1 MKETTARI
9 KLGLRRPPTAGP
21 NRPHKNVLLTLG
33 RAVILTATGPR
44 DGNHMEPYPQGKVEM
59 VVKRTAQIDMGN
71 NSATSKDRVWYLTA
85 ELERK
90 VSHHRLLP
98 TLGAI

>member
-1 MKETTARI
+1 
-9 KLGLRRPPTAGP
+9 
-21 NRPHKNVLLTLG
+21 
-33 RAVILTATGPR
+33 
-44 DGNHMEPYPQGKVEM
+44 MEPYPQGKVEM